1 MVGWDPDGVLCVC
14 GGGGGGG
21 AGEMV
26 GWDPERGVGEE
37 VACVSVL
44 FCCRPKGENVDV
56 KALGTDEESG
66 KGSDVI
72 PE

>member
-1 MVGWDPDGVLCVC
+1 
-14 GGGGGGG
+14 
-21 AGEMV
+21 MV

-44 FCCRPKGENVDV
+44 FRCRPKGENVDV